1 MAGTGPLTDDAPLTP
16 AGLTPERVLRRL
28 EWRVVRRLDGRLQ
41 GDYRTLFRGNGTD
54 VTDLR
59 EYQPGDDVRHI
70 DWNVTARVDEPYVR
84 EYVEDRDVT
93 AWLLLDRSPSMG
105 FGPVDRRKHLVVA
118 EVAAAVAQILSRGG
132 NRVGAVLFDSEVER
146 VVPPGHG
153 RSQVLRILEHL
164 LREPAKRAVAPSGK
178 RRLRGAPAP
187 VVRPTDLA
195 VPLREALGLVRRRS
209 LVVLVSDFIGEPGWE
224 RPLAMLARRHDVV
237 AVQVVDR
244 REFELPSAGTMWVED
259 AETGEQILVD
269 TDDDAFQSRLRA
281 LAQERQDALA
291 AGARS
296 AGTDL
301 HVVAT
306 DEDLVRALARIAEL
320 RRRRAAR

>member
-1 MAGTGPLTDDAPLTP
+1 MAGPGALTP
-16 AGLTPERVLRRL
+16 AALTPERLLRRL

-41 GDYRTLFRGNGTD
+41 GDYRTLFRGAGVD

-59 EYQPGDDVRHI
+59 EYEPGDDLRHI
-70 DWNVTARVDEPYVR
+70 DWNVTARMDEPYVR

-118 EVAAAVAQILSRGG
+118 EVAATVARILARGG
-132 NRVGAVLFDSEVER
+132 NRVGAVLFDAEVER

-153 RSQVLRILEHL
+153 RTQVLRILEHL
-164 LREPAKRAVAPSGK
+164 LREPQPPD
-178 RRLRGAPAP
+178 GAR
-187 VVRPTDLA
+187 RPTDLA
-195 VPLREALGLVRRRS
+195 VPLRAALGLVRRRS

-224 RPLAMLARRHDVV
+224 RPLGMLARRHDVV
-237 AVQVVDR
+237 AVQVVDP

-269 TDDDAFQSRLRA
+269 TDDPGFRERLRA
-281 LAQERQDALA
+281 AAEERQATLS
-291 AGARS
+291 AGVRT

-301 HVVAT
+301 HVVGT

-320 RRRRAAR
+320 RRRRAVR

>member
-1 MAGTGPLTDDAPLTP
+1 MAGAGALTP
-16 AGLTPERVLRRL
+16 AALTPERLLRRL

-41 GDYRTLFRGNGTD
+41 GDYRTLFRGSGVD

-59 EYQPGDDVRHI
+59 EYEPGDDLRHI
-70 DWNVTARVDEPYVR
+70 DWNVTARMDEPYVR

-118 EVAAAVAQILSRGG
+118 EVAATVARILARGG
-132 NRVGAVLFDSEVER
+132 NRVGAVLFDAEVER

-153 RSQVLRILEHL
+153 RTQVLRILEHL
-164 LREPAKRAVAPSGK
+164 LREPQPAD
-178 RRLRGAPAP
+178 GAR
-187 VVRPTDLA
+187 RPTDLA
-195 VPLREALGLVRRRS
+195 VPLRAALGLVRRRS

-224 RPLAMLARRHDVV
+224 RPLGMLARRHDVV
-237 AVQVVDR
+237 AVQVVDP

-269 TDDDAFQSRLRA
+269 TDDPGFRERLRA
-281 LAQERQDALA
+281 AAQERQATLS
-291 AGARS
+291 AGVRT

-301 HVVAT
+301 HVVGT

-320 RRRRAAR
+320 RRRRAVR

>member
-1 MAGTGPLTDDAPLTP
+1 MAGAGALTP
-16 AGLTPERVLRRL
+16 AALTPERLLRRL

-41 GDYRTLFRGNGTD
+41 GDYRTLFRGSGVD

-59 EYQPGDDVRHI
+59 EYEPGDDLRHI
-70 DWNVTARVDEPYVR
+70 DWNVTARMDEPYVR

-118 EVAAAVAQILSRGG
+118 EVAATVARILARGG
-132 NRVGAVLFDSEVER
+132 NRVGAVLFDAEVER

-153 RSQVLRILEHL
+153 RTQVLRILEHL
-164 LREPAKRAVAPSGK
+164 LREPQPPD
-178 RRLRGAPAP
+178 GAR
-187 VVRPTDLA
+187 RPTDLA
-195 VPLREALGLVRRRS
+195 VPLRAALGLVRRRS

-224 RPLAMLARRHDVV
+224 RPLGMLARRHDVV
-237 AVQVVDR
+237 AVQVVDP

-269 TDDDAFQSRLRA
+269 TDDPGFRERLRA
-281 LAQERQDALA
+281 AAQERQATLS
-291 AGARS
+291 AGVRT

-301 HVVAT
+301 HVVGT

-320 RRRRAAR
+320 RRRRAVR